1 MIAPTFRIKGSSS
14 DEIIF
19 HTVTKINGSESTL
32 EKTIAQFALFA
43 WDKRTLFGNYLDS
56 LLLSDFSL

>member
-19 HTVTKINGSESTL
+19 HTVTKINGSERTL

-43 WDKRTLFGNYLDS
+43 WDKRALFG
-56 LLLSDFSL
+56 